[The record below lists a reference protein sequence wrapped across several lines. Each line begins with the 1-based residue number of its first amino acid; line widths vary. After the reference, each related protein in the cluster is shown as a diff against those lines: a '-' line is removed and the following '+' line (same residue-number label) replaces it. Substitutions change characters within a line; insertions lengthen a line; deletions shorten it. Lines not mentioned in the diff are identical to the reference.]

1 MPVYEYR
8 CRCGG
13 RFERFEPLS
22 AAAGPI
28 HCPDCGAAEAR
39 RVPSPFAR
47 LGRADPGPDRTKW
60 PRTWEELGHGD
71 RETIARWQRIV
82 ERRLELEERHPELAP
97 PPTRPVASH
106 EHPGHRHD
114 HGHPASPHWHDR
126 PSAPAAS
133 ATRSAE
139 EPDRRASRSPEPEIS
154 VGPASEAPA

>member
-47 LGRADPGPDRTKW
+47 LGRVDPGPDRASW
-60 PRTWEELGHGD
+60 PRTWEELGNGD

-82 ERRLELEERHPELAP
+82 DRRLELERRHPELAP
-97 PPTRPVASH
+97 PPTPPVASH
-106 EHPGHRHD
+106 EHHGHVRSSSAHLHRHS
-114 HGHPASPHWHDR
+114 HPPT
-126 PSAPAAS
+126 AS
-133 ATRSAE
+133 AARSVDEAGRRSE
-139 EPDRRASRSPEPEIS
+139 GSSEPATS
-154 VGPASEAPA
+154 VGPPSEAPL